1 MRRWKPPQPNLFEPT
16 PPCGDLPLP
25 QRVKALELLKALLR
39 EAMLD
44 PVVEIDVTAREGAG
58 DDQDHA

>member
-1 MRRWKPPQPNLFEPT
+1 MRRLKPLQPSLFEPT
-16 PPCGDLPLP
+16 PSCSDLPLP

-44 PVVEIDVTAREGAG
+44 PVVEIDAPREGAD

>member
-1 MRRWKPPQPNLFEPT
+1 MRRWKPPQPNLFEPA
-16 PPCGDLPLP
+16 PLCGDLPLP
-25 QRVKALELLKALLR
+25 QRVKVLELLKALLR

-44 PVVEIDVTAREGAG
+44 PVVEIDVPAREGAG

>member
-1 MRRWKPPQPNLFEPT
+1 MKRLKPLQPNLFEPT
-16 PPCGDLPLP
+16 PSCSEFPLP
-25 QRVKALELLKALLR
+25 QRVKALELLKVLLR

-44 PVVEIDVTAREGAG
+44 PVVEIDVPARKGAG

>member
-16 PPCGDLPLP
+16 PCDDVPLP

-39 EAMLD
+39 EAMVD
-44 PVVEIDVTAREGAG
+44 PVAEIDVLASEGGG
-58 DDQDHA
+58 DDEDHA